1 MRVIT
6 GIFVILAH
14 LVAGNLLSGLIGG
27 FMPGSVIG
35 MVLLFI
41 TLRTG
46 IVKEHWVRTVA
57 TFLTDNM
64 TMFFMPAN
72 KVDEATQRDGLPY
85 RIYAARGL
93 LTISG
98 ENTVDYHDVEDWFLM
113 LEKQYQIL
121 CQKIGYDR
129 YSAAYLVQDLE
140 ADGYDMESL
149 CDFGPFQAQAVM

>member
-64 TMFFMPAN
+64 TMFFMPAFIGIM
-72 KVDEATQRDGLPY
+72 DLWG
-85 RIYAARGL
+85 I
-93 LTISG
+93 ISM
-98 ENTVDYHDVEDWFLM
+98 NFLSWLIVVVLSTVLVM
-113 LEKQYQIL
+113 LSS
-121 CQKIGYDR
+121 GYTHSIIER
-129 YSAAYLVQDLE
+129 FSHKKHLK
-140 ADGYDMESL
+140 G
-149 CDFGPFQAQAVM
+149 GRP